1 MKSMNLL
8 KKHNFITKLILLTM
22 VISFIGGQSIIAN
35 QKSVDLPKKTGQFEH
50 SILAPNRFQ
59 MNQGFT
65 LMTSMGS
72 GINQTTGIYS
82 NFSSYKLSD
91 RLQFNSG
98 IHLIQNQNNLSYS
111 TGTQAG
117 IGYELE
123 LEYKLS
129 PNSVIMLQVA
139 NYSNSPSPIR
149 YRNLSP
155 FNVP

>member
-1 MKSMNLL
+1 M
-8 KKHNFITKLILLTM
+8 KKHNFITNLILLTL
-22 VISFIGGQSIIAN
+22 IFSFVGGQSIIAN
-35 QKSVDLPKKTGQFEH
+35 QKSVDLPQKTGQFEH

-72 GINQTTGIYS
+72 GMSQTTGIYS

-111 TGTQAG
+111 TGPQAG
-117 IGYELE
+117 IGYELGF
-123 LEYKLS
+123 EYKLS
-129 PNSVIMLQVA
+129 PNSGIILQVA
-139 NYSNSPSPIR
+139 NYSNSPIR

>member
-1 MKSMNLL
+1 MKISSRYNKLL
-8 KKHNFITKLILLTM
+8 SILLALSI
-22 VISFIGGQSIIAN
+22 VGGQSIIAN
-35 QKSVDLPKKTGQFEH
+35 QPNVHVPQQPGQFEY
-50 SILAPNRFQ
+50 SILTPSKFQ

-72 GINQTTGIYS
+72 GMSQTTGIYS

-91 RLQFNSG
+91 RLQFNTG

-111 TGTQAG
+111 TGPQAG
-117 IGYELE
+117 VGYEVGF
-123 LEYKLS
+123 EYKLS
-129 PNSVIMLQVA
+129 PNSLITFQVA
-139 NYSNSPSPIR
+139 NYSNSPIR

>member
-1 MKSMNLL
+1 MNSMKITSRYIKLL
-8 KKHNFITKLILLTM
+8 SILLALSI
-22 VISFIGGQSIIAN
+22 VGGQSIIAN
-35 QKSVDLPKKTGQFEH
+35 QPNVDILQKPGQFEH
-50 SILAPNRFQ
+50 AILTPSKLQ

-72 GINQTTGIYS
+72 GMSQTTGIYS

-91 RLQFNSG
+91 RLQFNTG

-111 TGTQAG
+111 TGPHAG
-117 IGYELE
+117 VGYEVGF
-123 LEYKLS
+123 EYKLS
-129 PNSVIMLQVA
+129 PNSLITFQVA
-139 NYSNSPSPIR
+139 NYSNSPIR

>member
-1 MKSMNLL
+1 MKILDRLIIMTFLL
-8 KKHNFITKLILLTM
+8 LAQSI
-22 VISFIGGQSIIAN
+22 VVGQSIIAN
-35 QKSVDLPKKTGQFEH
+35 QPNVDIPLKPGQFEH
-50 SILAPNRFQ
+50 AILTPSKFQ

-72 GINQTTGIYS
+72 GMSQTTGIYS

-91 RLQFNSG
+91 RIQFNTG
-98 IHLIQNQNNLSYS
+98 LHLIQNQNNLSYS
-111 TGTQAG
+111 TGSQTG
-117 IGYELE
+117 VGYEIG

-129 PNSVIMLQVA
+129 PNSLITFHVA
-139 NYSNSPSPIR
+139 NYSNSPS

>member
-1 MKSMNLL
+1 MKLSNRILITTFLL
-8 KKHNFITKLILLTM
+8 LVFSP
-22 VISFIGGQSIIAN
+22 VGGQSIIEN
-35 QKSVDLPKKTGQFEH
+35 KKNLDIPHQSGQFEH
-50 SILAPNRFQ
+50 AILTPSKFQ
-59 MNQGFT
+59 IKQGFT

-72 GINQTTGIYS
+72 GMSQTTGIYS

-91 RLQFNSG
+91 RIQFNTG

-111 TGTQAG
+111 TGPQTG
-117 IGYELE
+117 VGYEIG

-129 PNSVIMLQVA
+129 PNSLITFQVA
-139 NYSNSPSPIR
+139 NYSNSPIR

>member
-1 MKSMNLL
+1 MKISNRLIIITFLL
-8 KKHNFITKLILLTM
+8 LALSI
-22 VISFIGGQSIIAN
+22 VGGQSIIAN
-35 QKSVDLPKKTGQFEH
+35 QPYVNIPQEPGQFEH
-50 SILAPNRFQ
+50 AILTPDKFQ

-65 LMTSMGS
+65 LMTSMSS
-72 GINQTTGIYS
+72 GMSQTTGIYS

-91 RLQFNSG
+91 RIQFNTG

-111 TGTQAG
+111 SGPQAG
-117 IGYELE
+117 VGYEIG

-129 PNSVIMLQVA
+129 PNSLITFQVA
-139 NYSNSPSPIR
+139 NYSNSPIR